1 MFLVLRLR
9 NTKFDPF
16 RKRGGEEAGDEKVIA
31 LPTRGAKGDTEG
43 AGKAAQSGGTPL
55 EQGLTQIKLDDSSF
69 ESESF
74 VGGTKVAFEIVVDA
88 FAKGDTKILRPLL
101 SNDVYVDFSGAIKSR
116 ANNNETLETTLVGI
130 SEAEIIKAELQDKTA
145 FITVKFV
152 SEQINV
158 TRNAEGEVVDGGPGE
173 VTTVMDIWT
182 FARNTRSR
190 DPNWTLVATGASN

>member
-1 MFLVLRLR
+1 VPS
-9 NTKFDPF
+9 D
-16 RKRGGEEAGDEKVIA
+16 
-31 LPTRGAKGDTEG
+31 
-43 AGKAAQSGGTPL
+43 
-55 EQGLTQIKLDDSSF
+55 
-69 ESESF
+69 
-74 VGGTKVAFEIVVDA
+74 
-88 FAKGDTKILRPLL
+88 
-101 SNDVYVDFSGAIKSR
+101 AIKSR
-116 ANNNETLETTLVGI
+116 ADNNETLETTLVGI

-158 TRNAEGEVVDGGPGE
+158 TCNAEGEVIDGDPGE